1 MFPFTRLFKKNAARK
16 HLVMDDNRKKLRALL
31 FERFEERVVLT
42 GGAYAPSVFSDLPD
56 YAPGSTAIISAKD
69 FAVGST
75 VQFQVLHVVDAGVD
89 EVFGTLDDTLG
100 DNTGSGHT
108 PWIATD
114 GGAGDFD
121 NLANGFIQTT
131 WYVHPDDSLGATFL
145 VTASGIDIGA
155 DAVAGTADD
164 SLTGEV
170 ASNSFT
176 DSGGAYSLKW
186 LAADPAL
193 NKAPYLPTY
202 TKITPEMWLAAHSG
216 IYPGTSTAGGPVT
229 TGRAADPLAN
239 AVVYAAPFQPSN
251 KDAVT
256 SLAPKDMALG
266 QIVPFFI
273 EINTSGVTT
282 PENGVI
288 EFTTNWLGKTTSGS
302 DFGFDINY
310 GVIAAFVDTADP
322 GTIEV
327 GTPNAKVDSFT
338 WTVLNPGTNN
348 ELIQGSFN
356 VSGLSNGENTVVEIW
371 VVLDKTIGS
380 GITGNVQSGLVS
392 AKTANNDTINTGNQT
407 VPLLQV
413 GNFFTSD
420 VDLAVI
426 KSDNPASVTAGEDAA
441 TTLIG
446 SQLTYTIQV
455 DANHLF
461 DNKGDD
467 ITSVANG
474 VVVYDVLDP
483 NTAYVSY
490 VGGSASNGG
499 FINTDSSDAIPDG
512 AIQWNLGALSP
523 GASQTLTY
531 TVTILST
538 APTATTQ
545 DLVNTVFVTTISDD
559 IVFANNSN
567 VEHTDVLDARWSI
580 STNQT
585 ISEPATAQDSIGNYT
600 ISLTGASLANGQ
612 TATMTLDALSG
623 TATEGVDFETF
634 LSNLTGLQSVTVSYD
649 EATKLL
655 SITNNSGTAKS
666 GDLVSFEINALSDTV
681 KELSETFTTQIS
693 APSLGLVGMGL
704 VTTTITDATTPVIT
718 LSGPTAVDEGALT
731 SSYTVSLNGVS
742 LAAGESISFTLD
754 TASGTATEGTDFTAL
769 IAANLTSS
777 LSFTTS
783 AGANGAINITV
794 TNNSGSTLA
803 SGSTLVQFALQTT
816 EDAIVE
822 GPESFPVT
830 LSSTTATVTIGT
842 VTTVITDNDDTTVNL
857 SASTVFEGAIA
868 NYTFT
873 ATLTNPATTNITVIT
888 NQGVITI
895 LAGATI
901 GTLVIASGN
910 TEDVYL
916 DPSSLMA
923 TITSATGGNLENII
937 VGTASATAY
946 VNDTINATTVNLS
959 ASTVLEGA
967 IANYTFTATLNNPSQ
982 GITTIVTNQGTIT
995 IVNGA
1000 TIGTLV
1006 IASGNTE
1013 DVYIDPSS
1021 LMATITSATGGNFE
1035 NLLVGTASATAYVN
1049 DTINTT
1055 IVNLSASTSLLGCA
1069 FTATLSNPSQGVTT
1083 IVTNQGTITIAN
1095 GATTGTLLVQSSIQ
1109 NLTATISSTSG
1120 GNFEKLVVGTACA
1133 TAFEVVRRGEA
1144 ATVGFW
1150 TNSNG
1155 QTLLTSYASTALG
1168 SWLGTTYPNL
1178 FGNLNGATGPQVA
1191 AYFLV
1196 VKAAMSGSTWNTY
1209 AQSLATA
1216 LSVWVTTSGLGW
1228 NTNATGPT
1236 NYGFQQGFGGA
1247 GLGDIYYNV
1256 GTNGAAFGVANNTLI
1271 KVKNLLKHFNSKCVR
1286 TGGSYTALPTSIVFY
1301 GNNNASMVSRANNVF
1316 NGINNT
1322 GDIL

>member
-1 MFPFTRLFKKNAARK
+1 MFLFTRLFKKNAVRK
-16 HLVMDDNRKKLRALL
+16 QLVKAENRRKLRALL

-42 GGAYAPSVFSDLPD
+42 GGAYASSVFSDLPD

-75 VQFQVLHVVDAGVD
+75 VQFQVSHVIDPGVD

-100 DNTGSGHT
+100 DNTGSGHA
-108 PWIATD
+108 PWIVTD
-114 GGAGDFD
+114 GSAGDLD
-121 NLANGFIQTT
+121 NLANGDIQTT
-131 WYVHPDDSLGATFL
+131 WYVNPDDSLGATFL
-145 VTASGIDIGA
+145 VTAAGVDIGA

-186 LAADPAL
+186 IAADPAL

-202 TKITPEMWLAAHSG
+202 AKITPEMWLAAHSG
-216 IYPGTSTAGGPVT
+216 IYPGTTFAGGPVT

-239 AVVYAAPFQPSN
+239 AVVYATPLQPSN
-251 KDAVT
+251 QDAVT

-288 EFTTNWLGKTTSGS
+288 QFTTNWLGKTTSGS

-322 GTIEV
+322 GTTEV
-327 GTPNAKVDSFT
+327 GTPDAKVDSFT
-338 WTVLNPGTNN
+338 WTVVNSGTNN
-348 ELIQGSFN
+348 EQIQGTFN
-356 VSGLSNGENTVVEIW
+356 VSGLSNGESTVVEIW

-380 GITGNVQSGLVS
+380 GITGNVQTGLVS
-392 AKTANNDTINTGNQT
+392 AKTANNDTISTGNQT

-413 GNFFTSD
+413 GAFFTSD

-446 SQLTYTIQV
+446 SQLTYTIIV

-467 ITSVANG
+467 ITSVANA

-483 NTAYVSY
+483 NTLYV
-490 VGGSASNGG
+490 VGSASNGG
-499 FINTDSSDAIPDG
+499 FINTDSTDAIPNG
-512 AIQWNLGALSP
+512 AIQWNLGALVP

-559 IVFANNSN
+559 IVSANNSN

-580 STNQT
+580 SANQT
-585 ISEPATAQDSIGNYT
+585 ISEPATAQDSTGNYT

-612 TATMTLDALSG
+612 TATMTLDALSS
-623 TATEGVDFETF
+623 TTTEGVDFEIF
-634 LSNLTGLQSVTVSYD
+634 LSTLIGLQSVTVSYN
-649 EATKLL
+649 ETTKLL
-655 SITNNSGTAKS
+655 SITNNSGTAKA

-681 KELSETFTTQIS
+681 AELSETFTTQIS
-693 APSLGLVGMGL
+693 APSLGLVGTGS

-718 LSGPTAVDEGALT
+718 LSGPTAVVEGALT
-731 SSYTVSLNGVS
+731 SAYTVTLNGVS
-742 LAAGESISFTLD
+742 MAAGESISFTLD

-769 IAANLTSS
+769 IAANLTSG
-777 LSFTTS
+777 LSFTTT
-783 AGANGAINITV
+783 AGANGAINVTV

-803 SGSTLVQFALQTT
+803 SGSTLVQFALPTT
-816 EDAIVE
+816 DDAIVD

-842 VTTVITDNDDTTVNL
+842 VTTIITDNDTTTVNL
-857 SASTVFEGAIA
+857 SASTVFEGATA

-873 ATLTNPATTNITVIT
+873 ATLTNPATTDITVT
-888 NQGVITI
+888 TSQGVITI
-895 LAGATI
+895 LAGATT

-916 DPSSLMA
+916 DASSL
-923 TITSATGGNLENII
+923 
-937 VGTASATAY
+937 V
-946 VNDTINATTVNLS
+946 
-959 ASTVLEGA
+959 
-967 IANYTFTATLNNPSQ
+967 
-982 GITTIVTNQGTIT
+982 
-995 IVNGA
+995 
-1000 TIGTLV
+1000 
-1006 IASGNTE
+1006 
-1013 DVYIDPSS
+1013 
-1021 LMATITSATGGNFE
+1021 ATITSATGGNFE
-1035 NLLVGTASATAYVN
+1035 NLLVGAASATAFVT
-1049 DTINTT
+1049 DTLDNTT
-1055 IVNLSASTSLLGCA
+1055 VNLSASTVVEGA
-1069 FTATLSNPSQGVTT
+1069 IANYTFTATLSNPSQGVTT

-1095 GATTGTLLVQSSIQ
+1095 GATTGTLVIASGNTEDVYLDASSLVATITSATGGNFENLLVGAASATAYVNDTINTTIVNLSASTSWQGCTFTATLSNPSQGVTTIVTNLGTITVANGATTGTLLVQSSTQ
-1109 NLTATISSTSG
+1109 TLTATITSTSG

-1133 TAFEVVRRGEA
+1133 TAYEVVRSGEA

-1150 TNSNG
+1150 ANSNG
-1155 QTLLTSYASTALG
+1155 QALLTSYTSTALG
-1168 SWLGTTYPNL
+1168 TWLGTTYPNL
-1178 FGNLNGATGPQVA
+1178 FGNLNGATGTQVA
-1191 AYFLV
+1191 GYFLK
-1196 VKAAMSGSTWNTY
+1196 VKAAMSGSIWNTY

-1216 LSVWVTTSGLGW
+1216 LGVWVTTTGLGW
-1228 NTNATGPT
+1228 NTSATGPT
-1236 NYGFQQGFGGA
+1236 NYGFHQGFGGA

-1256 GTNGAAFGVANNTLI
+1256 GSNGASLGVANNTLM
-1271 KVKNLLKHFNSKCVR
+1271 KVKNLLNYFNSKCAR

-1301 GNNNASMVSRANNVF
+1301 GNNDASMLSRANNVF
-1316 NGINNT
+1316 NGINNK
-1322 GDIL
+1322 GDIV